1 LEQAAEGTVTGRDG
15 WANGI
20 SISISP
26 SPAEGVFVSTRPGSA
41 GIGDGGV
48 LVSPTRDQREKKKAM
63 SAKPTE
69 PSGAGNGV
77 MKKTGAGAG
86 GDMGGLKPRF
96 SPVTDTFVKKW

>member
-1 LEQAAEGTVTGRDG
+1 MTGRDG
-15 WANGI
+15 WANGL
-20 SISISP
+20 SI

-77 MKKTGAGAG
+77 KTGAG
-86 GDMGGLKPRF
+86 GDKGGLKPRF